1 MAIDGKTME
10 TVAYFIFLCSKMTVN
25 GDCSQ
30 GIKICLFIGKK
41 KKTMAN
47 LDDVLKSKD
56 IYSLT
61 KVPIVKTTV
70 SPVVMHGC
78 ESLTIKKAEN

>member
-1 MAIDGKTME
+1 MVTAAKE
-10 TVAYFIFLCSKMTVN
+10 LKYA
-25 GDCSQ
+25 
-30 GIKICLFIGKK
+30 CLLEK

-61 KVPIVKTTV
+61 KVPIVKTMV